1 MTLTYIDTV
10 ILGICLLEGGM
21 DRGCVNNGI
30 CIIRTLQ
37 RVCLSVKRLARNLF
51 QVEAIPGL
59 PFIIS

>member
-1 MTLTYIDTV
+1 MLTYIDTV

-37 RVCLSVKRLARNLF
+37 RVCFERQALRSLF
-51 QVEAIPGL
+51 QVEIIPGL

>member
-10 ILGICLLEGGM
+10 ILGVCLLEGGM
-21 DRGCVNNGI
+21 DGGCVNNGI

-37 RVCLSVKRLARNLF
+37 RVCLSVKRLGNLF